1 MPIRTSFSTEAP
13 RPTTLS
19 APISLRSRTCA
30 WSATTHLSPMRAPA
44 STTAAAPTVTASPS
58 TAGGGC
64 SRDEVER
71 APSDGGLPS
80 TQPSPSREPGPI
92 AVPACTTTFP
102 PITASSGSSTPPPSS
117 RPGARSDGCSTRA
130 LLQRP
135 LERLE
140 HPHHAQARL
149 PARARLAAVRNPLHE
164 VAALDEQRLLVRHAR
179 GGGVPG
185 AGDVLAVGRE
195 ALVEALVVDGEL
207 ALQLHVVECR
217 HLPRADHREAALL
230 VRVEPGQMH
239 VRRQAGREAQVAED
253 HVLDA
258 LLHVALAN
266 SAALVGHRG
275 RGLL

>member
-1 MPIRTSFSTEAP
+1 MRTSFSTEAP
-13 RPTTLS
+13 RPTTVS
-19 APISLRSRTCA
+19 APSTARSRTCA
-30 WSATTHLSPMRAPA
+30 WSATTHPSPSRAPA
-44 STTAAAPTVTASPS
+44 STTAAEPTFTASPS
-58 TAGGGC
+58 TAGGGS

-71 APSDGGLPS
+71 APSDGGLPI
-80 TQPSPSREPGPI
+80 TQPSPSRAPGPI
-92 AVPACTTTFP
+92 AVPACTTTLP
-102 PITASSGSSTPPPSS
+102 PTSASPGSSTPSPSN

-140 HPHHAQARL
+140 HPHDAEPRL
-149 PARARLAAVRNPLHE
+149 AARARLAAVLDSLHE
-164 VAALDEQRLLVRHAR
+164 VPALDGERLLVRHTRR
-179 GGGVPG
+179 GDVPG

-207 ALQLHVVECR
+207 ALELHVVEGR